1 MQTTHQRG
9 GFQTGLCPLL
19 DNLLL
24 RGGFFRGVKRVFA
37 AGGGSLTPELLIGL
51 GRRDLSHL
59 LVRNVTGGA
68 GRLRVPDL
76 LIGLRRRDLSRL
88 LVDKITG
95 GAGRRCL
102 ACWLIPKRVEK
113 ILLGGRVL

>member
-1 MQTTHQRG
+1 MQTTHQHQRG

-24 RGGFFRGVKRVFA
+24 RGGFFRGVRRVFA
-37 AGGGSLTPELLIGL
+37 AGGGSLTLLIGL
-51 GRRDLSHL
+51 GRRHLSHL

-88 LVDKITG
+88 LVNKITG
-95 GAGRRCL
+95 GAGRRWL
-102 ACWLIPKRVEK
+102 ACWLIPKRV
-113 ILLGGRVL
+113 